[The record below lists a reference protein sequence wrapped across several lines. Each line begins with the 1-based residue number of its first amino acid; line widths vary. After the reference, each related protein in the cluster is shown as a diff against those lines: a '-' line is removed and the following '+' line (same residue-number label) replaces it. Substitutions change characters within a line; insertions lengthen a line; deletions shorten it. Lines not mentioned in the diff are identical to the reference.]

1 MEFRKSAEA
10 IDAGWEITYV
20 TAELRRKMKEQRKKI
35 ELTRKLTDAEERV
48 YKAVL
53 LDIGVGID
61 GGTVFYGNIG
71 SDEHMTNT
79 VIGDN
84 VNSASRLEGVTR
96 VYRLPVIVSE
106 YIKKEVAP
114 TSERYKFYEIDTI
127 QVKGKTE
134 GKKIFYPLDTFD
146 DGHEELEEKFEVYE
160 KALAAYYDGD
170 WKSARKFFKLS
181 DLEVSKV
188 FLERMG
194 LNSAPAHWSRIWT
207 MTTK

>member
-1 MEFRKSAEA
+1 M
-10 IDAGWEITYV
+10 
-20 TAELRRKMKEQRKKI
+20 LQRKKI
-35 ELTRKLTDAEERV
+35 EESRKLTAAEERV

-53 LDIGVGID
+53 LDVGVGID

-106 YIKKEVAP
+106 YIAKEVGKN
-114 TSERYKFYEIDTI
+114 ERYKFYEIDTI
-127 QVKGKTE
+127 QVKGKSK
-134 GKKIFYPLDTFD
+134 GKKIFYPLDLFNPD
-146 DGHEELEEKFEVYE
+146 QKSLIEKFEIYE
-160 KALAAYYDGD
+160 TALAAYYEGN
-170 WKSARKFFKLS
+170 WKDARKLFKKCE
-181 DLEVSKV
+181 LEVSQV

-194 LNSAPAHWSRIWT
+194 ARGNAPEKWSGIWT
-207 MTTK
+207 MTSK